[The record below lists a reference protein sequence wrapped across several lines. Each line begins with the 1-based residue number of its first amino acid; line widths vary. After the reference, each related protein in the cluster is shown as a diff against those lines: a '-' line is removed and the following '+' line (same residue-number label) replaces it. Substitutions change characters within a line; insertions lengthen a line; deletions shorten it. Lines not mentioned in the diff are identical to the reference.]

1 MRRRT
6 CEAPRASPW
15 HHSLCPWGGILSGSP
30 RPRPGRES
38 KGRRTWRLAS
48 IIWLAIASSAAGV
61 ALAQAIKGSYLTT
74 ADVEVR
80 SGPGTKYDVVST
92 IPKGIKVNVAGR
104 EGGWLKVESKQGNK
118 PGYIE
123 EKYARPLE
131 TQQVAQSG
139 SSTSSAAGAYRTLRD
154 VELRDGPGTKFKVV
168 TTLPAGIKVNVVR
181 AEGDWL
187 RVESK
192 HGGKPGYVDKRTV
205 ERWKDK

>member
-1 MRRRT
+1 MRIRA
-6 CEAPRASPW
+6 CGAPRASLW
-15 HHSLCPWGGILSGSP
+15 HLPVRRWGGILSKRP

-38 KGRRTWRLAS
+38 KGRRTWLVSS
-48 IIWLAIASSAAGV
+48 IIFLAIASSAAGV
-61 ALAQAIKGSYLTT
+61 ALAQATKGSYLTT
-74 ADVEVR
+74 ADVEIR
-80 SGPGTKYDVVST
+80 SGPGTKYDVVTT
-92 IPKGIKVNVAGR
+92 IPKGIKVNVVGR

-131 TQQVAQSG
+131 TQQVVQSKTATP
-139 SSTSSAAGAYRTLRD
+139 SVAGAYKTLRD

-168 TTLPAGIKVNVVR
+168 TTLPAGIKINVVR

-192 HGGKPGYVDKRTV
+192 KGGKPGYVEVRTV
-205 ERWKDK
+205 ERWK

>member
-1 MRRRT
+1 MRRST

-15 HHSLCPWGGILSGSP
+15 HLPLCPWGGILSGSP
-30 RPRPGRES
+30 RLRPGRES

-131 TQQVAQSG
+131 TQQVVQSKAATP
-139 SSTSSAAGAYRTLRD
+139 SIAGAYKTLRD
-154 VELRDGPGTKFKVV
+154 VELREGPGTKFKVV

-192 HGGKPGYVDKRTV
+192 HGGKPGYVEVRTV